1 MTDTADDDAAQAETE
16 TLDPVLAAILR
27 VLWEHAREHRAQ
39 TPESGAE
46 PDRRRAQTADPSA
59 DEGKAPDNGL
69 SLARISKR
77 AAVQMSVLRRVL
89 TQLADADLA
98 RVAMEED
105 GRGAARLTEEG
116 AAICEQLFDAP
127 DPGEA
132 PGQAPV
138 LH

>member
-39 TPESGAE
+39 TSDLGAE

-59 DEGKAPDNGL
+59 ADSKAPDNGL

-77 AAVQMSVLRRVL
+77 AGVQMSVLRRVL